1 MGTKKYKPVTPGLR
15 QRRVNDYNEVTTRSP
30 EVSLLVKKNKK
41 AGRNNTGRI
50 TVRRRGGENK
60 RHYRI
65 IDFKRDKKDIV
76 GTIKSIE
83 YDPNRSAYISLVY
96 YEDGEKRY
104 IITPNKAVV
113 GQRVISGEDVDIKP
127 GNTLPLKSIPAGA
140 SVYNVELHLN
150 KGAQL
155 VRSAGVSAVLMGK
168 HEGYVTL
175 KLPSG
180 EVRLINENCTA
191 TVGQSG
197 NTDHRNRVIG
207 KAGINR
213 KLGKRPK
220 VRGSVMNPCD
230 HPHGG
235 GEGRAPI
242 GQEGPRTP
250 WGKPTLGYKTR
261 KKRKKFGRFI
271 VSRAGK

>member
-15 QRRVNDYNEVTTRSP
+15 QRRVNDYCDVTTTSP
-30 EVSLLVKKNKK
+30 EPSLLVKKNGK

-65 IDFKRDKKDIV
+65 VDFKRDKKNIP
-76 GTIKSIE
+76 GIIKSIE
-83 YDPNRSAYISLVY
+83 YDPNRSAYISLVFY
-96 YEDGEKRY
+96 KDGEKRY
-104 IITPNKAVV
+104 IITPNKVKI
-113 GQRVISGEDVDIKP
+113 GQEVISGDNVDIKL
-127 GNTLPLKSIPAGA
+127 GNVLPLKSIPAG
-140 SVYNVELHLN
+140 SSIYNIELHIN

-168 HEGYVTL
+168 HEGYVTI

-235 GEGRAPI
+235 GEGKAPI

-250 WGKPTLGYKTR
+250 WGKPTLGYRTR
-261 KKRKKFGRFI
+261 KKSKKFSKFI
-271 VSRAGK
+271 ISRAKK